1 MRLFAIIFLLFFTL
15 VPIVLLGKTKKND
28 NTKDEANKTSFE
40 LSKFKYSE
48 INASGLNLIILGSSG
63 YYFENKNA
71 VITPFTM
78 YRQDNNLTE
87 KFVSNK
93 ATRKDLKFY
102 FDGNNS
108 YERSDGVVIKS
119 EKAIYDERNKML
131 IASPAFVRIL
141 VEEEKK

>member
-48 INASGLNLIILGSSG
+48 INASGLNLIVLGSSG
-63 YYFENKNA
+63 YYFENKDA
-71 VITPFTM
+71 IITPFTM
-78 YRQDNNLTE
+78 YRQDSNLTE

-119 EKAIYDERNKML
+119 EKAIYDEQNKTL
-131 IASPAFVRIL
+131 VASPAFVRIL

>member
-1 MRLFAIIFLLFFTL
+1 MRQFAVIFLLFFTL
-15 VPIVLLGKTKKND
+15 VPIILLGKTKKND
-28 NTKDEANKTSFE
+28 NSKDEANKTSFE

-48 INASGLNLIILGSSG
+48 INASGLNLIVLGSSG

-71 VITPFTM
+71 IIMPFTI
-78 YRQDNNLTE
+78 YRQDSNLTE

-93 ATRKDLKFY
+93 ATRKDFKFY

-119 EKAIYDERNKML
+119 DKAIYDEQNKTL
-131 IASPAFVRIL
+131 IASPAYVRIL
-141 VEEEKK
+141 VVEEKK

>member
-78 YRQDNNLTE
+78 YRQDSNLTE

-119 EKAIYDERNKML
+119 EKAIYDEQNKTL
-131 IASPAFVRIL
+131 VASPAFVRIL